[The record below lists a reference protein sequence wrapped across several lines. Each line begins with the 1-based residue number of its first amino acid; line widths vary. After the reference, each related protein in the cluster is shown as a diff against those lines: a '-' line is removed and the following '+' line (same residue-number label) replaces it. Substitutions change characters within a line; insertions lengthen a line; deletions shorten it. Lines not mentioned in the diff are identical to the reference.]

1 MSPNTCNRADVSLTD
16 ISSENYSLL
25 QRKFIVLS
33 TKNQGDLRQY
43 LDIIPE
49 DAMRVWLILLMLAS
63 GTAVSPAATVLAP
76 GLMADHESAAI
87 KGAIQDRYRDQPIRK
102 ITRLSYGRYQVDL
115 GPCVVIAL
123 IIYHPSPGKR
133 AGASKFSVQLLPP
146 NCSSRR

>member
-1 MSPNTCNRADVSLTD
+1 MTD